1 MRLGGDEFASYFVD
15 VETEKEGEEIIN
27 RFFDEIN
34 KIHIEPMTDVISI
47 SLGAVM
53 YKDGLTFDS
62 IYKLAD
68 KGVYD
73 SKTNKGN
80 TYKLC

>member
-73 SKTNKGN
+73 SKTNKGY